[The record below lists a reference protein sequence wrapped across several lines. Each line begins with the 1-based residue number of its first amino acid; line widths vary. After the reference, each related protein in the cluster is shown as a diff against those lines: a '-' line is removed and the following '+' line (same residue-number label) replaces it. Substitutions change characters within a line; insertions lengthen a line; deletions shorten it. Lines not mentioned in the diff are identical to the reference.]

1 MTTSGQSEN
10 QSIWSATAQVRSS
23 PALAE
28 NLHVDVCV
36 IGSGIAGM
44 TTAYLIAREGKSVVV
59 LDKNQIGQGETSH
72 TTAHLSNFLDAT
84 YTEIEHLHGAKG
96 TRLAAES
103 HTSAIDQIESIV
115 AEEKIKCDFKRL
127 DGYLF
132 LAPDDSEKKL
142 EDELKAAQGAGLPV
156 KYLKSGPA
164 GLKLGPCL
172 RFPQQAQ
179 FHPLK
184 YLSGLVK
191 AIERLG
197 GRLFAN
203 TEATEIKGGLT
214 AEVTTK
220 QKARITAGAVVVATN
235 TPVNDWVDIH
245 TKQASYRTY
254 VVGLPVPAASIPSAL
269 YWDTSVPFHYVRL
282 QRVRGKGASHD
293 LLIVGGEDHKTGQAE
308 NVADRF
314 GRLVAWAQS
323 RFPAVKEIEFQ
334 WSGQVINSMDNLAFI
349 GRNPGD
355 ENVYIVTGDSGMGMT
370 HGTIA
375 GILLR
380 DLILGRE
387 NKWASLY
394 DPSRKTL
401 LAAPNFVAENL
412 NVASEYMEWITPG
425 DVPSVEKINR
435 GRGAI
440 IRRGLFKVAVCRDDA
455 GELHELSAVCPHL
468 GCIVAWNPTELSWDC
483 PCHGSRFDVD
493 GKVLNGPAI
502 KPLSPSS

>member
-1 MTTSGQSEN
+1 VSTSAPSEN
-10 QSIWSATAQVRSS
+10 PSIWTATARIPSA
-23 PALAE
+23 PALEE
-28 NLHVDVCV
+28 NVRVDVCV
-36 IGSGIAGM
+36 VGSGIAGM
-44 TTAYLIAREGKSVVV
+44 TTAYLLAREGKSVVV
-59 LDKNQIGQGETSH
+59 LDKNQIGRGETSH

-84 YTEIEHLHGAKG
+84 YTEIEHLHGSRGAQ
-96 TRLAAES
+96 LAAES
-103 HTSAIDQIESIV
+103 HTSAIEQIESIV
-115 AEEKIKCDFKRL
+115 AEEKIKCDFERL

-142 EDELKAAQGAGLPV
+142 EDELKAAQRAGLPV
-156 KYLKSGPA
+156 EYLKRGPA

-184 YLSGLVK
+184 YLSGLARALK
-191 AIERLG
+191 RMG

-203 TEATEIKGGLT
+203 TEATRIKGGKT
-214 AEVTTK
+214 TEVTTK
-220 QKARITAGAVVVATN
+220 QKAKIAARAVVVATN

-254 VVGLPVPAASIPSAL
+254 VVGLSVPVKSIPSAL
-269 YWDTSVPFHYVRL
+269 YWDTSDPFHYVRL
-282 QRVRGKGASHD
+282 QRVRGKRASHD

-314 GRLVAWAQS
+314 GRLVAWAKIQ
-323 RFPAVKEIEFQ
+323 FPAVKKIEFQ
-334 WSGQVINSMDNLAFI
+334 WSGQVVNSMDSLAFI
-349 GRNPGD
+349 GPNPGD

-401 LAAPNFVAENL
+401 FGAPSFVAENL
-412 NVASEYMEWITPG
+412 NTASEYMEWITPG
-425 DVPSVEKINR
+425 DVSSVNEINR
-435 GRGAI
+435 GSGAI
-440 IRRGLFKVAVCRDDA
+440 IRRGLLKVAVCRDEA
-455 GELHELSAVCPHL
+455 GVLHELSAVCPHL
-468 GCIVAWNPTELSWDC
+468 GCIVAWNPTEHSWDC

-502 KPLSPSS
+502 HPLSR